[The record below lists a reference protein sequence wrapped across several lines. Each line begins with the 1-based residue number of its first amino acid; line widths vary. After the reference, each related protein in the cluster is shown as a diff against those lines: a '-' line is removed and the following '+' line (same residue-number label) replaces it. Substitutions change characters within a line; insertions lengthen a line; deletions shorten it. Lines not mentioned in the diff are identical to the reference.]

1 MTMLASIK
9 NGFHHQPRLD
19 DTRHHHLVL
28 SADIMVVVRE
38 LPHERHHQ
46 RLLSL
51 LQLMRTTRLRK
62 TRKTRG
68 LAVVHHR
75 PALSR
80 GSHGRTAIPVMC
92 LQPCH
97 PDPQVILAQGVA
109 QIQLLKGVQIQG
121 DGNQQFSLQPQSKLK
136 LCDYLQG
143 CHNAPAPGE

>member
-19 DTRHHHLVL
+19 GTRHHHLVL

-38 LPHERHHQ
+38 LPHARHHQ
-46 RLLSL
+46 RLL
-51 LQLMRTTRLRK
+51 QLMRTPRLG
-62 TRKTRG
+62 KTRG

-75 PALSR
+75 PAVSR

-97 PDPQVILAQGVA
+97 PDHQVILVQGAA

-121 DGNQQFSLQPQSKLK
+121 DGNQHFSLQPQSTLQ
-136 LCDYLQG
+136 LCVCLQG
-143 CHNAPAPGE
+143 CHNAPVPGE